1 MYLGKIVEHGDRRAD
16 LQRARSTRTRR
27 RCCRR
32 RRTSTSCAGVPPKE
46 RILLTGDVPS
56 PVNPP
61 SGCRF
66 RTRCWKAQDICAEP
80 SSRRWRAERRD
91 ARPHAGVPLPGGQDR
106 AHGRGPGLSA
116 RRGKVSRVRDRRG
129 VACAA
134 PLLREVRNVTPVSLG
149 DIAGVIAA
157 LAFAYL
163 VLRLGSVVGKAGKV
177 LDEARIGVR
186 GVSEQTVPLL
196 SQVTDTVAA
205 TNEQM
210 VRVDT
215 ITANVSSM
223 TTNVNALT
231 SLFAAT
237 LGSPVVKVAAFTY
250 GVRLRAQ
257 RRRLLLAVHPR
268 PSAQGLTGMR
278 RLFWMTL
285 GATAGVL
292 LVRKVTKAAEAYTPT
307 NLAGGFAGG
316 LSDLGEGLREL
327 ADAVREGM
335 SQREGELRNA
345 LGIDTGTLPGGG
357 SLSAAGG
364 PGADRPPHRAPSSVG
379 AAAPAHR
386 PCRAVATYPCALA
399 CPGPGRRSTPPP
411 KDTHTM
417 ETAEIRRRWLAL
429 LREQGP
435 HRRAQ
440 RPLLVRRPEPAV
452 RQRRHGAVQARTSSA
467 RRRRRT
473 RARRACRSACAP
485 STSRRSARPPGTAR
499 SSR

>member
-1 MYLGKIVEHGDRRAD
+1 M
-16 LQRARSTRTRR
+16 
-27 RCCRR
+27 
-32 RRTSTSCAGVPPKE
+32 
-46 RILLTGDVPS
+46 
-56 PVNPP
+56 
-61 SGCRF
+61 
-66 RTRCWKAQDICAEP
+66 
-80 SSRRWRAERRD
+80 
-91 ARPHAGVPLPGGQDR
+91 
-106 AHGRGPGLSA
+106 
-116 RRGKVSRVRDRRG
+116 
-129 VACAA
+129 
-134 PLLREVRNVTPVSLG
+134 TPVSLG

-231 SLFAAT
+231 
-237 LGSPVVKVAAFTY
+237 VA
-250 GVRLRAQ
+250 VRRDAGLPGGQGRGLHLRRAVRAQ

-268 PSAQGLTGMR
+268 PPAQGLTGMR
-278 RLFWMTL
+278 RLFWVTL

-292 LVRKVTKAAEAYTPT
+292 LVRKVTKAAEAYSPT

-357 SLSAAGG
+357 SLSAQEAQELIDH
-364 PGADRPPHRAPSSVG
+364 PTAP
-379 AAAPAHR
+379 
-386 PCRAVATYPCALA
+386 
-399 CPGPGRRSTPPP
+399 
-411 KDTHTM
+411 
-417 ETAEIRRRWLAL
+417 
-429 LREQGP
+429 
-435 HRRAQ
+435 
-440 RPLLVRRPEPAV
+440 
-452 RQRRHGAVQARTSSA
+452 
-467 RRRRRT
+467 
-473 RARRACRSACAP
+473 RAR
-485 STSRRSARPPGTAR
+485 
-499 SSR
+499 